1 MTDNN
6 NNNTPPFPDGKFKV
20 ILADPPWDFRVRSP
34 KGAGRSASQHYGTM
48 PTKDICALPVADL
61 ADKDCALFLWATG
74 TMLPDA
80 FEVMKAWGF
89 TYKSMAFTW
98 IKVNKDGETPF
109 TGMGFW
115 TRQNAE
121 YVLLGTRGRPKRLSA
136 SVHQVV
142 LDKRMKHSRKPDEV
156 HRRIQQ
162 LVSGPYIELFARRPF
177 PGWAVWGNELLPE
190 VMQESAALALA
201 MGEVL

>member
-1 MTDNN
+1 MT
-6 NNNTPPFPDGKFKV
+6 NNNTPSFPEGKFKA

-48 PTKDICALPVADL
+48 PTPDICALPVLDM

-74 TMLPDA
+74 TMLPAA
-80 FEVMKAWGF
+80 FEVMAAWGF

-98 IKVNKDGETPF
+98 IKMNKDGETPF

-177 PGWAVWGNELLPE
+177 PGWAVWGNEIPAE
-190 VMQESAALALA
+190 VMQESAAHALS

>member
-1 MTDNN
+1 MTD
-6 NNNTPPFPDGKFKV
+6 NNTPPFPAGKFKV

-142 LDKRMKHSRKPDEV
+142 LDRRMKHSRKPDEV

-162 LVSGPYIELFARRPF
+162 LISGPYIELFARRPF
-177 PGWAVWGNELLPE
+177 PGWAVWGNELSPE
-190 VMQESAALALA
+190 VMQESAVHALA